1 MRSITVVVPKL
12 SNVGGGTGNAT
23 ITGSGVNVRSG
34 AGTDYPV
41 VATAQ
46 KGESVT
52 IHETTTVGTTQWGR
66 TDKGWICMDY
76 VSVTGSI
83 GTTGGTG
90 TGASGTA
97 TVTGN
102 GLNIRS
108 GAGTDYNIVGSLSKG
123 DNVTIL
129 ETVTI
134 GTSKWGRINQGWI
147 CLDYVRM
154 N

>member
-1 MRSITVVVPKL
+1 
-12 SNVGGGTGNAT
+12 
-23 ITGSGVNVRSG
+23 
-34 AGTDYPV
+34 
-41 VATAQ
+41 
-46 KGESVT
+46 
-52 IHETTTVGTTQWGR
+52 
-66 TDKGWICMDY
+66 MDY